1 MVPPS
6 VITIAANDECLMC
19 SGFSLGETVHFGSFK
34 FIADHFNG
42 LRLSPRRGDSGAAFM
57 GLTHSG
63 TPSLCQAMIEDSAKE
78 FHMASGGEG
87 ASPTPVTTTPWMENV
102 PATQATMT
110 VPPWMVA
117 PRPDTG
123 LPFEQCHTR
132 KGGSKRKPMLDS
144 PLPATKLLMWSSC
157 THHHAVA

>member
-42 LRLSPRRGDSGAAFM
+42 LKLSPRRGDSGAAFM
-57 GLTHSG
+57 GSTHSG

-87 ASPTPVTTTPWMENV
+87 GFTHSCHNH
-102 PATQATMT
+102 TMDGERSSHSGHDDGST
-110 VPPWMVA
+110 MDGGTAARYRPPFRAM
-117 PRPDTG
+117 P
-123 LPFEQCHTR
+123 HT
-132 KGGSKRKPMLDS
+132 
-144 PLPATKLLMWSSC
+144 
-157 THHHAVA
+157 